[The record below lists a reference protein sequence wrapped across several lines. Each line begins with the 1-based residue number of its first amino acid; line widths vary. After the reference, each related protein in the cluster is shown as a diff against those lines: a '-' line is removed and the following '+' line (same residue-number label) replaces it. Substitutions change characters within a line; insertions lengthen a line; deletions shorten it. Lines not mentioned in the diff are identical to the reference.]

1 MFQNVPFF
9 LDSTEIE
16 ARIAHHLSKDILDTT
31 DGHEQQHHLTGKSGI
46 PLVAIILATTG
57 SVFVLMLVGVFVIHR
72 RRQKYDVVDKESG
85 KLSTKKLEMNAFAN
99 AVDSDETDSDNDYDK
114 PVKYLGATAYNVNDE
129 KIVTLQ

>member
-1 MFQNVPFF
+1 MFQNVSFF

-31 DGHEQQHHLTGKSGI
+31 GGHEQQHHLTGKSGI